1 MKTSIDILAMANP
14 AFGAILL
21 RSVAKGY
28 KEFADAPIPL
38 PVAFLAVPLVFTP
51 TDLGEVFT
59 GSNKR
64 TGFLPWISRHPEIL
78 PGFAKRT
85 KALAPYVIESLTF
98 GTQHHFLAVEQ
109 EGVSPDTE
117 GLIKE
122 PDWSSRDERGKLLRN
137 ADRLGFWL
145 AGVSSIATL
154 YSTLGVRP

>member
-1 MKTSIDILAMANP
+1 MANP
-14 AFGAILL
+14 AFGAIVL
-21 RSVAKGY
+21 RSVVKGY
-28 KEFADAPIPL
+28 EEFAAAPTPIS
-38 PVAFLAVPLVFTP
+38 VTFLAVPLVFTP

-85 KALAPYVIESLTF
+85 KALAPYVIESLMF
-98 GTQHHFLAVEQ
+98 GTKHNFLAVEQ
-109 EGVSPDTE
+109 GGVRPETE

-122 PDWSSRDERGKLLRN
+122 PDWSSRDERGKLIRN

-145 AGVSSIATL
+145 AGVSSITTL